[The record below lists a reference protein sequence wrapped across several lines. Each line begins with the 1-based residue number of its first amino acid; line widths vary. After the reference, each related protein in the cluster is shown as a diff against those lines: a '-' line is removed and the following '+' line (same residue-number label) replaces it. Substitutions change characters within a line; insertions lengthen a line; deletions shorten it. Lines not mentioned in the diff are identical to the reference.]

1 MGHQK
6 IKMGF
11 YYNQPEGFYYN
22 QPKEG
27 FYYNKQP
34 EGFYYNQQP
43 GFYYENIKPQGF
55 YYEEQKP
62 QGFYYD
68 GFYYDQEDP
77 RKRRQKRKQQQ
88 EDNAVNFS
96 AAWKESD
103 AAKQVMEAA
112 KKAATAKVSAVMIA
126 NNHKPG
132 ATENRILAQISAERI
147 AYEAA
152 EIFMNSTAPDDKIS
166 TKQIQNKLFVICKK
180 AIDES

>member
-1 MGHQK
+1 MG
-6 IKMGF
+6 
-11 YYNQPEGFYYN
+11 
-22 QPKEG
+22 
-27 FYYNKQP
+27 
-34 EGFYYNQQP
+34 GFYYNQQP
-43 GFYYENIKPQGF
+43 GFYYENN
-55 YYEEQKP
+55 KP

-147 AYEAA
+147 AYESA

-166 TKQIQNKLFVICKK
+166 TKQIQNKLFAICKK